1 MTGSEIEI
9 SSFEAWNRREKCSQE
24 LWDKL
29 WEMKPEL
36 RPEKLLQA
44 LWNLSVHSIF
54 LVRSNKKGSSYSAQV
69 KEILHGS
76 WLQQDKMNGWSMV
89 DLDFLVC
96 PENRLSI
103 VN

>member
-1 MTGSEIEI
+1 MTDSQIEN
-9 SSFEAWNRREKCSQE
+9 SSFEAQDHREKCSQE

-29 WEMKPEL
+29 REMKPEL
-36 RPEKLLQA
+36 RPEKLLRD
-44 LWNLSVHSIF
+44 LWNLSFHSIF

-76 WLQQDKMNGWSMV
+76 WLQQDKINGWSMV
-89 DLDFLVC
+89 DLDFLIY
-96 PENRLSI
+96 PEDPLSI